1 MGVAILPSSIANTDA
16 DVASKAANNIRYNE
30 LYKYL
35 SDEENQDNFYFID
48 VYSSVAY
55 TEKMFEDVDNS
66 LDNYDIMGGWAC
78 KSPLW
83 KKKLSAFGIESMEEA
98 LLTQDNVFYVQ
109 ENGADADWLSQY
121 YAEKNVKISLE
132 LTEDFAE
139 EFEIYR
145 IVPVTGGE

>member
-1 MGVAILPSSIANTDA
+1 
-16 DVASKAANNIRYNE
+16 
-30 LYKYL
+30 
-35 SDEENQDNFYFID
+35 
-48 VYSSVAY
+48 
-55 TEKMFEDVDNS
+55 
-66 LDNYDIMGGWAC
+66 
-78 KSPLW
+78 
-83 KKKLSAFGIESMEEA
+83 MEEA